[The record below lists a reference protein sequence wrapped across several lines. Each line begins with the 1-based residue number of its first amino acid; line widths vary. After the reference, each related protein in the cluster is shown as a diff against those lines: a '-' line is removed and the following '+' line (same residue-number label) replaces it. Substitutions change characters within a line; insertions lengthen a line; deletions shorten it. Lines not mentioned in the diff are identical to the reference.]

1 MASNTQACPGCETVQ
16 RFSLRRRPYQD
27 SAEVIEVYI
36 SCRICLFEHVLRIS
50 TDKLEALQHMAEQLR
65 ARGDVQERRHGV
77 RSTGNKRSMARVQTL
92 IAIEKAK
99 LP

>member
-1 MASNTQACPGCETVQ
+1 M
-16 RFSLRRRPYQD
+16 RHRPYQA

-36 SCRICLFEHVLRIS
+36 SCRICPFEHVLRIS
-50 TDKLEALQHMAEQLR
+50 TKRLETLEHMATQLR

-77 RSTGNKRSMARVQTL
+77 RSTGNRRSLEQVHMQ